1 MPVSDLHGSDGRVAA
16 GGIGFSC
23 QYQAGR
29 AFLLIGRERRCRAWP
44 GAGMIHPRTGH
55 VPYLVVLSP
64 APSQG
69 QRFDLTVGDLVV
81 GRAPTS
87 DIRFAEPDV
96 SRRHAALRRQGG
108 AVFIE
113 DLGSSGGTFVN
124 EEQVTARRALQDG
137 DVVAFASSVRL
148 RYGAGEAVGGETQV
162 SDGPLVGSAP
172 PSSAVR
178 APTVRYDIGSQ
189 AAGTISNVGHNQY
202 NSYVAHV
209 SQQRENFLREIAAT
223 RTKARWL
230 VWSGFLLFVVG
241 FGLFAAGVLGF
252 IGDVSDAVESGNVG
266 PPDDPFGQ
274 DIGGVPSGLL
284 GWAIAAIGALL
295 VVVGIVLHIVATSR
309 RRRVDRE
316 LAVPPPWQGAGQWE
330 G

>member
-1 MPVSDLHGSDGRVAA
+1 M
-16 GGIGFSC
+16 
-23 QYQAGR
+23 
-29 AFLLIGRERRCRAWP
+29 
-44 GAGMIHPRTGH
+44 
-55 VPYLVVLSP
+55 PYLIVLSP
-64 APSQG
+64 AANQG
-69 QRFDLTVGDLVV
+69 QRVDLAEGNLVV
-81 GRAPTS
+81 GRAPSS
-87 DIRFAEPDV
+87 DVRFAEPDV
-96 SRRHAALRRQGG
+96 SRRHAVLWRQGG

-124 EEQVTARRALQDG
+124 EEQVTGRRVLRDG

-148 RYGAGEAVGGETQV
+148 RYGAGEAVGDETRV

-172 PSSAVR
+172 SLSA
-178 APTVRYDIGSQ
+178 ASPPEVRYDIGSQ
-189 AAGTISNVGHNQY
+189 SAGAISNVGHNQY
-202 NSYVAHV
+202 NSYVAQI

-252 IGDVSDAVESGNVG
+252 IGQVTDAVESGDVG
-266 PPDDPFGQ
+266 PPEDPFGR
-274 DIGGVPSGLL
+274 DIGGIPSGLL

-295 VVVGIVLHIVATSR
+295 LVVGIVLHIVATSR

-316 LAVPPPWQGAGQWE
+316 LSVPPPWPGAGQWE